1 MMRSSFERAAAG
13 LARADGAAGFDLV
26 LLDPP
31 YERRPPRHRCGAA
44 GKAADNL
51 AALLAAAGE
60 VIAPHAIVVLE
71 HARRSPAPEAAG
83 RLVRTRQV
91 MAGDSALSFYAW
103 RP

>member
-1 MMRSSFERAAAG
+1 MIRSSFERAAHG

-31 YERRPPRHRCGAA
+31 YARRPPGRAA
-44 GKAADNL
+44 GKAADSL
-51 AALLAAAGE
+51 AAILTATGE

-71 HARRSPAPEAAG
+71 HARRSAAPETAG

-91 MAGDSALSFYAW
+91 TAGDSALSFYAC
-103 RP
+103 RL